1 MMFISVVYFMTL
13 DQFYFSRY
21 RMNLRLIS
29 CRMNELYLKYFS
41 LYALCYKGLCI
52 TQSSHKVSITN
63 KEMIKAGNYCV
74 ACFFFALLSVCVV

>member
-29 CRMNELYLKYFS
+29 CRINELYLKYFS

-63 KEMIKAGNYCV
+63 KKKRLKQEIIVLHVSSLLFC
-74 ACFFFALLSVCVV
+74 LSV